1 VRLELV
7 NPDDRIVHRMSVVR
21 SRFPQLRERARRRP
35 ADGEVLA
42 PPAPQIAPGPAP
54 TFSVIVAAYNV
65 ADVIGDALESIQSQ
79 TQPPLEVIVCDD
91 GSTDDL
97 EAAVEPYRDEIML
110 LRQRNGGEA
119 SAKNAAAAAA
129 RGEFVAILDADDVY
143 FANRLEALSKLAQ
156 VRPDLDILTTDGFL
170 CVGGQVVRRNYDRSW
185 RFEVVDQRRAI
196 LQRNFIFGLAAVRRE
211 RLLRHGGFD
220 ESILWTT
227 DWDLWLRLIL
237 AGARAGCVD
246 EPLAL
251 YRLRET
257 SLTAQRRELL
267 LGKLATLEKARQ
279 NPDLREEE
287 AQVLE
292 ASLASYGRE
301 FALLDL
307 KRAVAAGDVD
317 ARRRA
322 LSVLRAPGYRLR
334 SRLDA
339 AAMAAAPAISGRIL
353 RRRATRTWI
362 GAGGVRVPRTAG
374 KVGADRPVSTRGGS

>member
-1 VRLELV
+1 M
-7 NPDDRIVHRMSVVR
+7 RIAR
-21 SRFPQLRERARRRP
+21 SRVPGLRERAGDR
-35 ADGEVLA
+35 AAGGEFLA
-42 PPAPQIAPGPAP
+42 PPAPGIEPGPAP

-79 TQPPLEVIVCDD
+79 TLPPLEVIVCDD

-97 EAAVEPYRDEIML
+97 EAAVEPYRDAIVL

-143 FANRLEALSKLAQ
+143 FANRLKALSRLAQ
-156 VRPDLDILTTDGFL
+156 ARPDLDILTTDGFL
-170 CVGGQVVRRNYDRSW
+170 SAAGRVVRRNYDQSW

-211 RLLRHGGFD
+211 RLLQHSGFD

-301 FALLDL
+301 LALFDL
-307 KRAVAAGDVD
+307 KRAVAAGDGD

-322 LSVLRAPGYRLR
+322 LSVLQAPGYRVR

-339 AAMAAAPAISGRIL
+339 AAMAAAPGISGRIL

-362 GAGGVRVPRTAG
+362 GAGGIRVRAPR
-374 KVGADRPVSTRGGS
+374 VR